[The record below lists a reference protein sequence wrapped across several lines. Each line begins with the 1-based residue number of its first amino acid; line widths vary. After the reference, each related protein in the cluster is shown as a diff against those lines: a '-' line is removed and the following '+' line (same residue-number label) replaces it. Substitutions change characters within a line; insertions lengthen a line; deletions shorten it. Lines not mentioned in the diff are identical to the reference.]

1 MVHIRVVSAQNATGW
16 TFTVQ
21 VEEGNGQTRHS
32 VNLSQ
37 RDFQQLTSGA
47 ETTPEELVRKSF
59 EFMLERESKNQI
71 LRQFD
76 LPVIER
82 YFPEYPAEIRKR
94 LSPTR

>member
-1 MVHIRVVSAQNATGW
+1 MAQISVVATQNATGW

-21 VEEGNGQTRHS
+21 VAESNGQTRHS

-37 RDFQQLTSGA
+37 RDFQQLTSGK
-47 ETTPEELVRKSF
+47 ETTPEELIKKSF
-59 EFMLERESKNQI
+59 EFLLERESKNQI
-71 LRQFD
+71 LRQFE

-94 LSPTR
+94 I